1 VKPLELILAF
11 GIVFFLGLVIG
22 SHLAHAD
29 DCPAM
34 LKSQLQRHVGELQAQ
49 IAALPS
55 DKRHSAEDE
64 ALEMKNL
71 RRQHEG
77 TQAALARCN

>member
-1 VKPLELILAF
+1 VRISECTALALAAMALKF
-11 GIVFFLGLVIG
+11 AGAV
-22 SHLAHAD
+22 AHAD

-64 ALEMKNL
+64 ALEMRNL
-71 RRQHEG
+71 GRQLEG